1 MKVQLFVPP
10 GGYLAERWSKGTS
23 MPPLGILYIAAFLER
38 EGIEV
43 EIIPADI
50 LNLSWR
56 QIARKIEADRADII
70 GVTSTTENRFQS
82 FKLLQIARQTNP
94 QAVTVLGGPHASMAP
109 EDALIHFPEIDV
121 VVRGEGELTMVE
133 LCRALEG
140 GKRNFDRLKKIEG
153 ISYRHNGQIIA
164 NPPRALIADL
174 DSLPY
179 PAFHLIPFEK
189 YNFKIPVLGKGLLPA
204 INMMTSR
211 GCPFNCNFCA
221 TPVNW
226 GRHVRAMSPLRVIE
240 EIEFLIERYGAK
252 VIYFYDDTFNL
263 SSHRVEEITGLMI
276 ERRLP
281 INWCCEVRI
290 DLMSKELLTRMKEA
304 GLFQISFGLEAGSER
319 IRNEIINKKIK
330 IEDFHNLVSWCRE
343 LEIIPS
349 AFFIFSHPT
358 ETWEEAQETIK
369 IIEEYQGKIEA
380 TVAILHI
387 YPGTPLEKEAKQR
400 GLLPP
405 DFTWSKKHI
414 PGIVTLP
421 TAQGDVPLFIDRLSW
436 AQISELL
443 FRWSMSGGRISL
455 WRKAVNVIKNIRSFE
470 DLKRYIIMA
479 FVFLKLKLKQMSK
492 KIRKAR
498 SK

>member
-10 GGYLAERWSKGTS
+10 AGYLAERWSRGTS
-23 MPPLGILYIAAFLER
+23 MPPLGILYIAAFLEK

-43 EIIPADI
+43 EVIPADI

-56 QIARKIEADRADII
+56 QIARKIETDRADII
-70 GVTSTTENRFQS
+70 GATSTTENRFQS
-82 FKLLQIARQTNP
+82 FKLLQLARQANP

-109 EDALIHFPEIDV
+109 EDTLFHFPEIDV
-121 VVRGEGELTMVE
+121 VVRNEGEITMLE
-133 LCRALEG
+133 LCRALKNN
-140 GKRNFDRLKKIEG
+140 KRNFDQLKKIDG
-153 ISYRHNGQIIA
+153 IAYRHDGRIIT
-164 NPPRALIADL
+164 NPPRAFIDDL

-189 YNFKIPVLGKGLLPA
+189 YNFKINVVGKGFLSA
-204 INMMTSR
+204 ANMMTSR

-226 GRHVRAMSPLRVIE
+226 GRHVRVRSPLKVIE

-263 SSHRVEEITGLMI
+263 SPRRVKEITSLMI

-290 DLMSKELLTRMKEA
+290 DLMSKELLSRMKEA

-319 IRNEIINKKIK
+319 IRTEIINKKIK

-349 AFFIFSHPT
+349 VFFIFSHPT
-358 ETWEEAQETIK
+358 ETWEEAQQTIK
-369 IIEEYQGKIEA
+369 IIEDYRGKIDA

-387 YPGTPLEKEAKQR
+387 YPGTPLEKEARQR

-405 DFTWSKKHI
+405 NFTWSKKHI
-414 PGIVTLP
+414 PGIITLP
-421 TAQGDVPLFIDRLSW
+421 TAQGDVPLFIDQLSW

-455 WRKAVNVIKNIRSFE
+455 WRKAINVVKNIRSFE
-470 DLKRYIIMA
+470 DLKRYVIMA
-479 FVFLKLKLKQMSK
+479 LIFFKLKWK
-492 KIRKAR
+492 KLRKKTRIAGN
-498 SK
+498 K